1 MTARIVPLLP
11 RHVRGFHAALDG
23 VAREGRFLAMTEAPP
38 LAAARRF
45 IRNGVAAGSLQFVAL
60 IDDTVVGW
68 CDISRLPHAAQRHSG
83 TLGMGVVAAQ
93 RGRGI
98 GRALLDA
105 TLARADETGL
115 MRVELRV
122 RNDNVP
128 AIRLYERSGFEVEG
142 TCRRYLQHEG
152 AYYDALIMARLR

>member
-1 MTARIVPLLP
+1 MTTRIVPLLP

-23 VAREGRFLAMTEAPP
+23 IAREGRFLAMTEAPP

-93 RGRGI
+93 RGSRNRPRTTGCDARARRRDRSHA
-98 GRALLDA
+98 GRA
-105 TLARADETGL
+105 ARAERQRAGD
-115 MRVELRV
+115 
-122 RNDNVP
+122 P
-128 AIRLYERSGFEVEG
+128 AL
-142 TCRRYLQHEG
+142 
-152 AYYDALIMARLR
+152 

>member
-11 RHVRGFHAALDG
+11 RHARGFHAALDD

-45 IRNGVAAGSLQFVAL
+45 IRNGVTAGSVQFVAL
-60 IDDTVVGW
+60 VEETVVGW
-68 CDISRLPHAAQRHSG
+68 CDISRLTWSTRRHSG
-83 TLGMGVVAAQ
+83 TLGMGVVAGQ

-115 MRVELRV
+115 TRVELRV
-122 RNDNVP
+122 RIDNLP
-128 AIRLYERSGFEVEG
+128 AIRLYEHCGFEVEG

-152 AYYDALIMARLR
+152 TYYDALIMARLR